1 MSTISICI
9 VTNTWT
15 EYDSEKEKKLQ
26 NHSIPFKSQNNK
38 IYFIDSKDVYF
49 STSDIKGQKFSLNLL
64 SSNEKYNLNGD
75 SSQITDEILE
85 VLIDVF
91 GDIQLDVSFT
101 DSNSG
106 LTDWSDF
113 RISDNYEIEFIFEDE
128 DDDYW

>member
-106 LTDWSDF
+106 LTGWSDF

-128 DDDYW
+128 DDDDW

>member
-128 DDDYW
+128 DDDDW